1 MTVPVEPPGP
11 APCRTGV
18 TFDGVLCVGDVAEPD
33 TGLVD
38 GAGFVGGAEARCLL
52 TVGFRTKKI
61 VAVGALVID
70 GAFVGLRGQFFVNS
84 DLVGE
89 RVGTGALVVGKK
101 VGGGGGRRT
110 GRLVGAGIGW
120 PAEVPVGL
128 TLLAGCGLRLGL
140 LVGDADDD
148 EVVEEVPVGV
158 VGAGLRTLRGRLV
171 AGVVFDEP

>member
-1 MTVPVEPPGP
+1 MTVAVEPPGP
-11 APCRTGV
+11 APCRTGA

-33 TGLVD
+33 TGLV
-38 GAGFVGGAEARCLL
+38 GGAEARCSL

-70 GAFVGLRGQFFVNS
+70 GAFVGLRGKFFVNS

-101 VGGGGGRRT
+101 VGRGGGRRT

-120 PAEVPVGL
+120 PVEVPVGL

-140 LVGDADDD
+140 LVGNADDD

-158 VGAGLRTLRGRLV
+158 VGAGLRTIRGRLV
-171 AGVVFDEP
+171 AGIV